1 MQFMIV
7 ASGQSNV
14 PDATEV
20 AMRPVEGGNP
30 QCRTEPLAAILS
42 ANPRT
47 ATMQSALPR
56 RRSVRAIR
64 VPGIFT
70 TGTAIAFIGLGAG
83 TQITLAPT
91 VTTAAGLLG
100 GDNYGPAEIG
110 TDILAT
116 MGTADMGAIGFTP
129 PLGADA
135 G

>member
-7 ASGQSNV
+7 ASRQSNV

-56 RRSVRAIR
+56 RRSVASHSGVGNLYHRYRHR
-64 VPGIFT
+64 VHWARGRD
-70 TGTAIAFIGLGAG
+70 ADHSGAYNDHRG
-83 TQITLAPT
+83 GAPRR
-91 VTTAAGLLG
+91 
-100 GDNYGPAEIG
+100 DNYGPAEIG
-110 TDILAT
+110 TDI
-116 MGTADMGAIGFTP
+116 
-129 PLGADA
+129 
-135 G
+135 